1 MRRPSNLR
9 TEPTADV
16 PLKRELGLPSATAL
30 VVGNMIGSGIFLLP
44 ASLAAVALATGSGSL
59 LAWALTGIGAMLL
72 AAVFATLGR
81 AYPRTGGPYA
91 YAHRAFG
98 DFIGFQTAWGYW
110 IAAWAG
116 NAAIAIAFTGYLAVF
131 WPSLISSN
139 IAMAG
144 VTIGIVWVLTFVNI
158 LGVRET
164 GMVQIVTTVLKF
176 VPLALIGL
184 VGLFFMK
191 ADNFTPF
198 APHGLGTGNG
208 MWGGIT
214 AAAALTLW
222 AFIGLESATVP
233 AEEVKDP
240 ERNIP
245 RATILGTLVTTVVY
259 IVATVAIIGVLPL
272 TRLAESSSPFAAA
285 ATEMFGGTWGKIVAA
300 VALISAFGALNGWIL
315 IQGRIPFAAARD
327 GLFPQR
333 FGRVHGRRGTPVF
346 GLVVSSVLIS
356 GLVAMNYSKSLVD
369 QFTFIILLATLTTVV
384 PYAFAAAAEVYL
396 FIVERE
402 RFPGRRLVRD
412 TVVAALGFAYAIF
425 AIWGIGWDII
435 GKGFLLLMVGIP
447 VFVYMSWRHHG
458 APRTVELADMPPLNV
473 AEPQRPARAEGR

>member
-1 MRRPSNLR
+1 MSRALNLR
-9 TEPTADV
+9 ADMAGA
-16 PLKRELGLPSATAL
+16 PLKRELGLPATTAL

-59 LAWALTGIGAMLL
+59 LAWALTGAGAMLL

-91 YAHRAFG
+91 FAHRAFG

-131 WPSLISSN
+131 WPSLVASK
-139 IAMAG
+139 IAMAS
-144 VTIGIVWVLTFVNI
+144 VTIGVVWLLTLVNI

-164 GMVQIVTTVLKF
+164 GAVQLLTTVLKF
-176 VPLALIGL
+176 IPLALIGL

-198 APHGLGTGNG
+198 APNGFGTGDG

-214 AAAALTLW
+214 AATALTLW

-233 AEEVKDP
+233 AEEIKDP

-245 RATILGTLVTTVVY
+245 RATVLGTLVTTLVY
-259 IVATVAIIGVLPL
+259 IVATVAIIGILPM
-272 TRLAESSSPFAAA
+272 TRLADSASPFAAA
-285 ATEMFGGTWGKIVAA
+285 AAEMFGGTWGKIVAA
-300 VALISAFGALNGWIL
+300 VALISTFGCLNGWVL
-315 IQGRIPFAAARD
+315 IQGRIPLAAAQD
-327 GLFPQR
+327 GLFPKR
-333 FGRVHGRRGTPVF
+333 FARVHGRRGTPVF
-346 GLVVSSVLIS
+346 GLVVSSLLIS
-356 GLVAMNYSKSLVD
+356 ALIAMNYNKALVD
-369 QFTFIILLATLTTVV
+369 QFTFIILLATLTTII

-402 RFPGRRLVRD
+402 RFAGRRLARD
-412 TVVAALGFAYAIF
+412 TVVAALGFAYAVF
-425 AIWGIGWDII
+425 AIWGTGWDII
-435 GKGFLLLMVGIP
+435 GKGFLLLMLGVP
-447 VFVYMSWRHHG
+447 VYVYMAWRNRRVTRV
-458 APRTVELADMPPLNV
+458 PELAEMPPLHT
-473 AEPQRPARAEGR
+473 AEAQRPIRVEGT